1 MRTKFKSQGYLLL
14 TTGNDRIIAI
24 IICKPGLRTI
34 KKKLIQAIM
43 DDFDANK
50 TVLLTDTT
58 IIENGVTTIIK
69 AQINS
74 DIGCFEEYF
83 KLINM
88 PTY

>member
-24 IICKPGLRTI
+24 ISCKPGLRTI

-50 TVLLTDTT
+50 TV
-58 IIENGVTTIIK
+58 
-69 AQINS
+69 
-74 DIGCFEEYF
+74 Y
-83 KLINM
+83 
-88 PTY
+88 Y